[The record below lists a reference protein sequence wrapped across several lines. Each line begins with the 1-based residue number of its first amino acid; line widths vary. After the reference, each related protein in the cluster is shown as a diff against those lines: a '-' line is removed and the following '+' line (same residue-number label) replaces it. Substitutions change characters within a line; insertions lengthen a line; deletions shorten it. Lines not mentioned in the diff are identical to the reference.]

1 MLLEDAK
8 REKDKE
14 ARQGKENYDR
24 CQSLYT
30 EISNLK
36 MEIQAQHT
44 AIIEKH
50 KEIDTLRKT
59 ADVYKK
65 LVDEINDRFG
75 GMNSVDEQIRMA
87 KHKEKAVAQLL
98 TQLENTLVSFAPAN
112 RDLVIVRM

>member
-1 MLLEDAK
+1 
-8 REKDKE
+8 
-14 ARQGKENYDR
+14 
-24 CQSLYT
+24 
-30 EISNLK
+30 

-44 AIIEKH
+44 AIIEKN

-98 TQLENTLVSFAPAN
+98 TQLENTLVRFAPTN

>member
-1 MLLEDAK
+1 
-8 REKDKE
+8 
-14 ARQGKENYDR
+14 
-24 CQSLYT
+24 
-30 EISNLK
+30 

-98 TQLENTLVSFAPAN
+98 TQLENTLVRFAPAD